1 MDNQLEEYYKKK
13 ISLLTEQCK
22 SYQSLLD
29 IYKSDADAMNKQ
41 IELQEQLIK
50 KQDEYIAISKKI
62 DSLEQKKKECVLKFI
77 DEIHNN

>member
-1 MDNQLEEYYKKK
+1 MDIQMEEYYKKK

-22 SYQSLLD
+22 SYQSLVD
-29 IYKSDADAMNKQ
+29 IYKLDADAMNKQ

-77 DEIHNN
+77 DEIQNN